1 MNTLW
6 SLYTSSYSAR
16 MSTAHPYHHGNLRSA
31 LLRQA
36 EQVLAERGVERLSL
50 RELARELGVSNGA
63 PRRHFADK
71 GALLDALA
79 VEGFER
85 LGSRLDVA
93 LEEAEGDFAQRLTV
107 FARAYVGFG
116 VEHRA
121 LLGLMHRP
129 KSAFDD
135 RLRAANDRAFA
146 APLRLLEQAREQGDI
161 DPDTSGRVDMTI
173 LALLQG
179 LTLIATTGTHDNLS
193 LDALVTGSV
202 ATLVDGLRPH

>member
-1 MNTLW
+1 MT
-6 SLYTSSYSAR
+6 TAR
-16 MSTAHPYHHGNLRSA
+16 PYHHGNLRSA

-36 EQVLAERGVERLSL
+36 EQVLAERGVEGLSL
-50 RELARELGVSNGA
+50 RELAREVGVSNGA

-79 VEGFER
+79 MEGFER
-85 LGSRLDVA
+85 LGRRLDTA
-93 LEEAEGDFAQRLTV
+93 LEEAEGDFAARLAV
-107 FARAYVGFG
+107 FARAYVDFG

-121 LLGLMHRP
+121 LLSLMHRP

-135 RLRAANDRAFA
+135 RLRIANDRAFA
-146 APLRLLEQAREQGDI
+146 APLRLLAQARAQGDI
-161 DPDTSGRVDMTI
+161 DPDTTGRVDMTI

-179 LTLIATTGTHDNLS
+179 LTLLATAGTHDDLP

-202 ATLVDGLRPH
+202 ATLLDGLRSH